1 MNRRHPLDT
10 AMRRWPL
17 SYVVL
22 AAVREAIY
30 HRTRPDSSR
39 QRKARRARI
48 DRKQAQRMKVSHAH
62 DPR

>member
-1 MNRRHPLDT
+1 MTVRHPSDT

-30 HRTRPDSSR
+30 HRSRPDSSR
-39 QRKARRARI
+39 QRRTRTMRI
-48 DRKQAQRMKVSHAH
+48 RRKQARLLKEM
-62 DPR
+62 R